1 MKIKD
6 LKISYGDKVVF
17 DGFDLDIEEN
27 KITCIMGKSGCGKT
41 TLLRAICSQV
51 EYGGSIEARPERLSY
66 VFQQPTLIDNI
77 DVYHNLALVIDKDK
91 DKDAKITSALSRM
104 KLQGY
109 EKRYPYGLSGGEKS
123 RVSLARAYCYG
134 ADVMLMDEP
143 FKALDVGLKYEI
155 IDDFVKAK
163 QAQNTTVVFVTHDV
177 DEALLVGDRIVVL
190 GAKSQSGDG
199 AKVVFDCSIATDR
212 ASRRVVDTRLSEI
225 RQSLF
230 DALLTQS

>member
-6 LKISYGDKVVF
+6 LKVSYGDKVVF
-17 DGFDLDIEEN
+17 DGFDLDIEDN
-27 KITCIMGKSGCGKT
+27 RITCIMGKSGCGKT
-41 TLLRAICSQV
+41 TLLRAICSQI
-51 EYGGSIEARPERLSY
+51 EYGGSIAPRPNRLSY

-77 DVYHNLALVIDKDK
+77 DVYHNLALVLGKDE
-91 DKDAKITSALSRM
+91 DRDAKIKSALNRM
-104 KLQGY
+104 KLSGY
-109 EKRYPYGLSGGEKS
+109 EKRYPHGLSGGEKS

-163 QAQNTTVVFVTHDV
+163 QVQNTTVVFVTHDV

-190 GAKSQSGDG
+190 GVATTEDG
-199 AKVVFDCSIATDR
+199 AKVVYDQSIDIDR
-212 ASRRVVDTRLSEI
+212 DDRRVGDRRLSAI

>member
-1 MKIKD
+1 MRIKD

-17 DGFDLDIEEN
+17 DGFDLDIEDN

-51 EYGGSIEARPERLSY
+51 EYGGSIEPRPDRLSY

-77 DVYHNLALVIDKDK
+77 DVYHNLALVLGKDEG
-91 DKDAKITSALSRM
+91 KDAKIKSALSRM

-109 EKRYPYGLSGGEKS
+109 EKRYPHGLSGGEQS

-155 IDDFVKAK
+155 IADFVKAK
-163 QAQNTTVVFVTHDV
+163 QEQTATVIFVTHDV

-190 GAKSQSGDG
+190 GASQSGDG
-199 AKVVFDCSIATDR
+199 AKVVYDQSIAIDR
-212 ASRRVVDTRLSEI
+212 DDRRVGDSTLSDI